1 MTTPAAVSKQPDL
14 KADPAAEGGKPSALP
29 VSQAKLD
36 ARNRS
41 FVKENFALLSR
52 VAKCIAKQFGPNCET
67 VLHDL
72 TLPYDHTIVAIENG
86 HVTNRKVGD
95 SGTNTG
101 LELLRGTV
109 EATDRFNYVNQTQDG
124 KILRSSSLYFTD
136 DEGCLCGSLCINF
149 DITDFVAGA
158 RGINYFANISGSE
171 SLEEFFTGNVD
182 TLLDAMLAEAVRLC
196 GKSCGEMTKE
206 DKVAVVK
213 HLDAKG
219 AFLIKKSAEKIAKFL
234 NVSKFTLYNYLGE
247 TREGLRSPPPCPK

>member
-1 MTTPAAVSKQPDL
+1 MDATARNMPLTDQE
-14 KADPAAEGGKPSALP
+14 AESFLQQNKLPALP
-29 VSQAKLD
+29 VSMVKHGTKGK
-36 ARNRS
+36 N
-41 FVKENFALLSR
+41 FFKENFDLLDR
-52 VAKCIAKQFGPNCET
+52 IAKCIAKQFGPNCET

-109 EATDRFNYVNQTQDG
+109 EATDRFNYVNQTPDG

-136 DEGCLCGSLCINF
+136 EDGHLCGSLCINF

-158 RGINYFANISGSE
+158 RGVNYFAAIRE
-171 SLEEFFTGNVD
+171 EERLEEFFTGNVD
-182 TLLDAMLAEAVRLC
+182 TLLDSMLAEAVRLC
-196 GKSCGEMTKE
+196 GKNSDDMTKE
-206 DKVAVVK
+206 DKIEVVK

-234 NVSKFTLYNYLGE
+234 KVSKFTLYNYLGE
-247 TREGLRSPPPCPK
+247 TREG

>member
-1 MTTPAAVSKQPDL
+1 MATIDTVSTRLDPEVQKIVEDNRLPAVPVSLAKPG
-14 KADPAAEGGKPSALP
+14 AEGTSY
-29 VSQAKLD
+29 V
-36 ARNRS
+36 R
-41 FVKENFALLSR
+41 ENFDLLSR
-52 VAKCIAKQFGPNCET
+52 IAKCIAKQFGPNCET

-86 HVTNRKVGD
+86 HVTNRKIGD

-109 EATDRFNYVNQTQDG
+109 EAADRFNYVNQTQDG
-124 KILRSSSLYFTD
+124 KVLRSSSLYFTD
-136 DEGCLCGSLCINF
+136 DEGYLCGSLCINF

-158 RGINYFANISGSE
+158 KGINYFANINSGE
-171 SLEEFFTGNVD
+171 RLEEFFTGNVD

-196 GKSCGEMTKE
+196 GKSCEEMTKE
-206 DKVAVVK
+206 DKIAVVK

-219 AFLIKKSAEKIAKFL
+219 AFLIKKSAERIAKFL

-247 TREGLRSPPPCPK
+247 TREG